1 MEKIRIVLIE
11 DEDLIRTGL
20 RESLL
25 TTTDQSQWV
34 GEAADG
40 QSGLALIAQ
49 TRPDVAIIDIGLP
62 DMSGIEITQQ
72 IKSWPVDQQCR
83 VLILTLNH
91 SEKIVLAAFAAGADA
106 YCMKDSRTGRL
117 VEALQAIHAG
127 FAWIDPAIA
136 RIVLSQPPAIRPVS
150 PDVII
155 RHNLTE
161 RELEVL
167 QLIVDGGS
175 NADIAEALY
184 ITVGT
189 VKTHV
194 RNILNKLS
202 ADDRTEAAVRA
213 LRSGLVG

>member
-1 MEKIRIVLIE
+1 MEKIRIALIE

-20 RESLL
+20 REALSA
-25 TTTDQSQWV
+25 DDRVEWV

-40 QSGLALIAQ
+40 QSGLALISQ
-49 TRPDVAIIDIGLP
+49 TGPDLAIVDIGLP
-62 DMSGIEITQQ
+62 DMSGIEITQK
-72 IKSWPVDQQCR
+72 IKGWPVDQKCR
-83 VLILTLNH
+83 VMILTLNH
-91 SEKIVLAAFAAGADA
+91 SEEMVLAAFAAGADA
-106 YCMKDSRTGRL
+106 YCLKDSRTALL
-117 VEALQAIHAG
+117 VEAIQATHAG

-136 RIVLSQPPAIRPVS
+136 RIVLAQSAVPRPLAAGVT
-150 PDVII
+150 V

-202 ADDRTEAAVRA
+202 ADDRTQAAVRA